1 MEGRRPLASFSIAIT
16 GASGVVYG
24 LALTGEILKR
34 GDDVELVISPSGFL
48 ILVEEAGLKV
58 DNKETGDPEVTAKAV
73 AKWLEE
79 DGRGPLKGKLTCHS
93 HDDMCAPMAS
103 GSALKRTMVICP
115 ASMGTLSRVATGA
128 STNLVERAADCVIK
142 EGGLLVVVPRETPLS
157 AIHLE
162 NMLKLARLDVAIVP
176 AMPGFYPRPGTIRD
190 MVDFVVGKVLDRLG
204 IENNL
209 YKRWEGR

>member
-1 MEGRRPLASFSIAIT
+1 MASYTIAIT
-16 GASGVVYG
+16 GASGAIYG

-34 GDDVELVISPSGFL
+34 GDDAELVISPSGFL
-48 ILVEEAGLKV
+48 ILAEEVGVKV
-58 DNKETGDPEVTAKAV
+58 DNKDTGAVAKAV
-73 AKWLEE
+73 AEWLEE

-103 GSALKRTMVICP
+103 GSALKKTMVIAP
-115 ASMGTLSRVATGA
+115 ASMGTIARVASGA

-204 IENNL
+204 IENDL
-209 YKRWEGR
+209 YKRWKGR